1 MTASLLPRRFVIA
14 QFLCAIMCAGA
25 MLVTSPGDAARAT
38 ALNVVYL
45 VIGGPTLWGLY
56 KASRDTEVDASSRD
70 AWRALMFAVGCWW
83 IGDATRAIIGLVADN
98 RPPLSI
104 ADAAYLL
111 FYPLAL
117 RALTKLPGLGPT
129 SAERWRVQLDTAIAA
144 LTMGTVFYWA
154 SPLEGATNSALY
166 WLIGAVNVAYPLL
179 DVMLLTAAIVLCSRQ
194 SDGKSVAIVHLLT
207 AAIALKTAADLLY
220 PWALINDERMVS
232 AITNGSWIA
241 WYAFIALA
249 ASQGRDLSSAP
260 VAAQPAPRRLGWL
273 PYVCIGLI
281 GVLFVELVQREQFA
295 PARGVAVGM
304 LALLAAVLVRQ
315 AIVSTESNRLD
326 RHAAGLEAE
335 GRLAALVKHAS
346 DLIMIVD
353 ENATVRFVT
362 PSAHRILGLS
372 APELVGS
379 NGLALV
385 HPDDADRAQ
394 LMLGRLAHH
403 PDARETFVCRMHHGA
418 GGWRWV
424 EVVCTN
430 HLATE
435 SINGLVINLR
445 DVTERRELEGKLE
458 WQAFHDPMTGLAN
471 RVLFSDRVGHAL
483 ARRSRGS
490 VELGVLFIDL
500 DHFKVVNDT
509 LGHAA
514 GDSLLREAARRI
526 QGSVRAADTVA
537 RLGGDEFAVL
547 LEDAGSRECVET
559 GERLLG
565 QLARAYSIEGR
576 EIFTG
581 ASIGVTVAEP
591 GVTWEELVRDADVA
605 MYVAKGAGRG
615 RVVVFEPSMRE
626 EVAERLH
633 LEADLRRAIQDQEL
647 QVHYQPQFDL
657 RTGEVLGAE
666 ALARWMHPTRGNI
679 APSRF
684 VPIAEQAGLMAELS
698 RYVLAMACRDAAQ
711 WQLPTGE
718 RADLHVSVNLS
729 GRHLQEAQVV
739 EDVAA
744 ALADAQLDPALLT
757 IEITESVMMHNT
769 QASIAVL
776 RDLKALGIT
785 IAIDDFGTGY
795 SSLSYLQQFPIDI
808 LKIDKAF
815 VDKLGTADSDEA
827 LARAILALGDAL
839 GLATIAE
846 GVETM
851 RQVEILQALGC
862 LLGQGFLFS
871 RPLPSRAFADLLSN
885 GGLGR
890 LAGEVLGLHE
900 GTHARVA
907 GRY

>member
-1 MTASLLPRRFVIA
+1 MTASLLTRRFVVA
-14 QFLCAIMCAGA
+14 QFFCAMTLAAA
-25 MLVTSPGDAARAT
+25 MLVNWPGDAARAT

-56 KASRDTEVDASSRD
+56 EASRDTEVDTSSRD

-83 IGDATRAIIGLVADN
+83 LGDATWAIIAFVAGN
-98 RPPLSI
+98 RPPLSV

-129 SAERWRVQLDTAIAA
+129 TAERWRVQLDAAIAA
-144 LTMGTVFYWA
+144 LTMGTLFYWV
-154 SPLEGATNSALY
+154 SPLEQSTVGTLH
-166 WLIGAVNVAYPLL
+166 WLSDAVNVAYPLL
-179 DVMLLTAAIVLCSRQ
+179 DVMLLTAAIVLWSRQ
-194 SDGKSVAIVHLLT
+194 SDSKSVAIIRLLT

-220 PWALINDERMVS
+220 ARAVISDERIVS
-232 AITNGSWIA
+232 TITDSCWIA
-241 WYAFIALA
+241 WYAFVTLA
-249 ASQGRDLSSAP
+249 TVQARDLSSTP
-260 VAAQPAPRRLGWL
+260 VAPQPAPRRLGWL

-281 GVLFVELVQREQFA
+281 GVLFVDLVQRQQFA
-295 PARGVAVGM
+295 PARGVALGL

-326 RHAAGLEAE
+326 RLAVGREAE
-335 GRLAALVKHAS
+335 GRLAALVNHAS

-353 ENATVRFVT
+353 VDATIRFVT
-362 PSAHRILGLS
+362 PSAHRILGLG

-385 HPDDADRAQ
+385 HPDDADQAQ

-403 PDARETFVCRMHHGA
+403 PDAQETFVCRMQHGG

-471 RVLFSDRVGHAL
+471 RVLFSDRVSHAL
-483 ARRSRGS
+483 ARRSRGA

-526 QGSVRAADTVA
+526 QGTVRAADTVA

-565 QLARAYSIEGR
+565 QLTRAFSIEGR
-576 EIFTG
+576 EVFTG

-591 GVTWEELVRDADVA
+591 GVTLDELVRDADVA

-615 RVVVFEPSMRE
+615 RVVVFEPSMRD

-633 LEADLRRAIQDQEL
+633 MEADLRRAIEQREL

-679 APSRF
+679 SPARF
-684 VPIAEQAGLMAELS
+684 VPIAEQAGLMVEMS
-698 RYVLAMACRDAAQ
+698 RYILQVACRDAAQ
-711 WQLPTGE
+711 WRLPSGE
-718 RADLHVSVNLS
+718 RADLHISVNLS
-729 GRHLQEAQVV
+729 GRHLQDARVV
-739 EDVAA
+739 DDVAA

-776 RDLKALGIT
+776 RNLKALGIT

-871 RPLPSRAFADLLSN
+871 RPLASRAFADLLSN

-890 LAGEVLGLHE
+890 LAGEVLGIHD
-900 GTHARVA
+900 GTRAA
-907 GRY
+907 